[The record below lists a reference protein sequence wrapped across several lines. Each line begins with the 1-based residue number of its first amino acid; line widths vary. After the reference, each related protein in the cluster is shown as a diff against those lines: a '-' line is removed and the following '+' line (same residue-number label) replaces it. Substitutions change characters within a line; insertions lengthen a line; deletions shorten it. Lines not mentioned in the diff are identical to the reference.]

1 MIHLITGGSG
11 SGKSE
16 YAENWLISQQKK
28 EEKNERNDRIY
39 IATMQPFG
47 EEAQKRIKRHR
58 KMREEKGFMTIECY
72 TDLHRVMLKKNAAV
86 LLECMSNLVANEL
99 YTDDGELCEDRFV
112 MEKIIRGIKNL
123 EEQTDCLAIV
133 TNEVTADDGSYS
145 EETKAYQS
153 VLGKTNQ
160 ELAELSDMV
169 TEVVYGIQVEVKR

>member
-16 YAENWLISQQKK
+16 YAENWLIEQQKNNT
-28 EEKNERNDRIY
+28 ENEQTERIY

-47 EEAQKRIKRHR
+47 GEAQKRIKRHR
-58 KMREEKGFMTIECY
+58 KMREENGFMTIECY
-72 TDLHRVMLKKNAAV
+72 TDLHRVLIKKNAAV

-112 MEKIIRGIKNL
+112 IEKIIKGISNL
-123 EEQTDCLAIV
+123 KEQTDTLVIV
-133 TNEVTADDGSYS
+133 TNEVTADGDSYS

-153 VLGKTNQ
+153 VLGKINQ
-160 ELAELSDMV
+160 ELAGLSDMV
-169 TEVVYGIQVEVKR
+169 TEVVYGIPVEVKR

>member
-16 YAENWLISQQKK
+16 YAENWLVEQQKD
-28 EEKNERNDRIY
+28 ESENDRIY

-47 EEAQKRIKRHR
+47 EEAKKRIKRHR

-72 TDLHRVMLKKNAAV
+72 TDLHRVMIPKKAAV

-112 MEKIIRGIKNL
+112 IEKIVKGIKHL
-123 EEQTDCLAIV
+123 EAQTDCLAIV

-153 VLGKTNQ
+153 VLGKINQ
-160 ELAELSDMV
+160 ELARISDMV
-169 TEVVYGIQVEVKR
+169 TEVVYGMPVEVKR

>member
-16 YAENWLISQQKK
+16 YAENWLIGQEK
-28 EEKNERNDRIY
+28 ECVEKERIY

-47 EEAQKRIKRHR
+47 EEAKKRIKRHR
-58 KMREEKGFMTIECY
+58 KMREAKGFLTIECY
-72 TDLHRVMLKKNAAV
+72 SDLHRVMIPKKAGV

-112 MEKIIRGIKNL
+112 IGKIVRGIKHL
-123 EEQTDCLAIV
+123 EDQTDCLVIV
-133 TNEVTADDGSYS
+133 TNEVTADGDSYS

-153 VLGKTNQ
+153 VLGKINQ
-160 ELAELSDMV
+160 EVAAMADMV
-169 TEVVYGIQVEVKR
+169 TEVVYGMPVEVKR

>member
-16 YAENWLISQQKK
+16 YAENWLIAQQKSKTENEQK
-28 EEKNERNDRIY
+28 ERIY

-72 TDLHRVMLKKNAAV
+72 TDLHRVMIKKNTAV

-112 MEKIIRGIKNL
+112 IEKIVRGIQNL
-123 EEQTDCLAIV
+123 KEQTDTLVIV
-133 TNEVTADDGSYS
+133 TNEVTADGDSYS

-153 VLGKTNQ
+153 VLGKINQ
-160 ELAELSDMV
+160 EVAAMADLV
-169 TEVVYGIQVEVKR
+169 TEVVYGMPAEVKH